1 MSNEE
6 SNIKI
11 DTRGDE
17 SIEEQVDTDNE
28 NKKIIINDT
37 DKSIE
42 ECENEIVEND
52 NKTKKQKI
60 NKKIIINK

>member
-1 MSNEE
+1 MIMSLIITNAHIVK
-6 SNIKI
+6 IKNFGFRYYI
-11 DTRGDE
+11 
-17 SIEEQVDTDNE
+17 
-28 NKKIIINDT
+28 K
-37 DKSIE
+37 

>member
-1 MSNEE
+1 VSNEE